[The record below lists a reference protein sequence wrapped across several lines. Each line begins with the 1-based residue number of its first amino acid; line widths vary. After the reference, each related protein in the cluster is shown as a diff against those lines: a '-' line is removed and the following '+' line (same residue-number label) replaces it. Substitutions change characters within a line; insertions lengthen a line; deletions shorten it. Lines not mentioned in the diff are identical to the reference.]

1 MDGLVYCIKPG
12 GLLADAAA
20 AILAETAKLLA
31 GNEDN
36 LNKSNSFASDEDL
49 ENDKTAIDKL

>member
-1 MDGLVYCIKPG
+1 MNGLVYCIKPG
-12 GLLADAAA
+12 GLLADTAA

>member
-1 MDGLVYCIKPG
+1 MNGLVYCIKPG

-49 ENDKTAIDKL
+49 ENDKTAIDEL

>member
-49 ENDKTAIDKL
+49 ENDKTAIDEL